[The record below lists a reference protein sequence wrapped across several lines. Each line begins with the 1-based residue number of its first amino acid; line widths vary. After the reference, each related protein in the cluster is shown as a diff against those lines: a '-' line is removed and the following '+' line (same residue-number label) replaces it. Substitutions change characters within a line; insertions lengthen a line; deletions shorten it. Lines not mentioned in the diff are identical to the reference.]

1 MYVTFIATQA
11 VTGGRLSASASPYI
25 VYGFYE
31 PKGCQIDYRTFTDL
45 NEAREYYYMLII
57 TLQNECDEVYLDEFD
72 EDGDIENL
80 DCHRF
85 ETDSEDESE

>member
-1 MYVTFIATQA
+1 MNST
-11 VTGGRLSASASPYI
+11 YI